1 MRIAIDIMS
10 ETRVRVTIT
19 LSEPQLKEEEL
30 QEAVQNLQLEL
41 REVEGVTEADLIP
54 VEQAPPD
61 SKGIGGFLLGQLKA
75 LVSLKHLKTLVNFVS
90 QNLVIGRTVKIKAEG
105 NGRKLDIELSRPE
118 DIDKVMPQ
126 VERFING

>member
-1 MRIAIDIMS
+1 MS
-10 ETRVRVTIT
+10 ETRIQVTIT
-19 LSEPQLKEEEL
+19 LSDPQLRDEEL

-41 REVEGVTEADLIP
+41 KEVEGVTEADLIP

-75 LVSLKHLKTLVNFVS
+75 LVSLKYLKTLVNFVG
-90 QNLVIGRTVKIKAEG
+90 QNIVIGRTVKIKAEG
-105 NGRKLDIELSRPE
+105 NGRKLELELSRPE
-118 DIDKVMPQ
+118 DIDKVIPQ

>member
-1 MRIAIDIMS
+1 MMS
-10 ETRVRVTIT
+10 ETPIQVTIT
-19 LSEPQLKEEEL
+19 LLDPQSKDDEEL
-30 QEAVQNLQLEL
+30 QEAVQNLQSEL
-41 REVEGVTEADLIP
+41 REVEGVTDADLIP

-75 LVSLKHLKTLVNFVS
+75 LVSLKQLKTLVSFLGH
-90 QNLVIGRTVKIKAEG
+90 NLFGRTVKIKAEG
-105 NGRKLDIELSRPE
+105 NGRKLEVELTRPE

>member
-1 MRIAIDIMS
+1 MS
-10 ETRVRVTIT
+10 ETSVQVTIT
-19 LSEPQLKEEEL
+19 LSDPQSKDDDQL
-30 QEAVQNLQLEL
+30 QEAVQNLQWEL
-41 REVEGVTEADLIP
+41 REVEGVTDADLIP

-75 LVSLKHLKTLVNFVS
+75 LVSLKQLKTLVSFLGH
-90 QNLVIGRTVKIKAEG
+90 NLFGRTVKIKAEG
-105 NGRKLDIELSRPE
+105 NGRKLEVELTRPE

>member
-1 MRIAIDIMS
+1 MS
-10 ETRVRVTIT
+10 ETPVQVTIT
-19 LSEPQLKEEEL
+19 LSDPQLRDEEL

-41 REVEGVTEADLIP
+41 REVEGITEADLIP

-61 SKGIGGFLLGQLKA
+61 SKGIGGFLLGKLQA
-75 LVSLKHLKTLVNFVS
+75 LVSLKHLKTLVSFVGH
-90 QNLVIGRTVKIKAEG
+90 NLFGRTVEIKAEG
-105 NGRKLDIELSRPE
+105 NGRKLEVKLSRPE

>member
-1 MRIAIDIMS
+1 MS

-19 LSEPQLKEEEL
+19 LSDPHLKDEDL

-41 REVEGVTEADLIP
+41 KEVEGVTEAELIP
-54 VEQAPPD
+54 VEQAPPN
-61 SKGIGGFLLGQLKA
+61 SKSIGGFLLGQLKA
-75 LVSLKHLKTLVNFVS
+75 LVSLKYLKTLVNFLGH
-90 QNLVIGRTVKIKAEG
+90 NLFGRTIEIKAEG
-105 NGRKLDIELSRPE
+105 NGRRLEVKLSRPE

>member
-1 MRIAIDIMS
+1 MS
-10 ETRVRVTIT
+10 ETRVQVTIT
-19 LSEPQLKEEEL
+19 LSEPQLKDEEL